1 VHTFVAVY
9 LAIGFLLG
17 LALFGWLAVSAI
29 RRHGVRNAV
38 RGAARTYAEELPLYW
53 RVPVAAWTF
62 VIALPLI
69 AAWAIVNGDW
79 DPVGAIFLA
88 LLWLL
93 YFGLLRWHWAAKG
106 RARQR
111 NRLLVRSSDIP
122 EHWPRPFW
130 PHHAS
135 PRSRY
140 AFLHL

>member
-1 VHTFVAVY
+1 MHTFVAVY

-38 RGAARTYAEELPLYW
+38 RGATRTYAEELPLYW

-111 NRLLVRSSDIP
+111 NRLRQV
-122 EHWPRPFW
+122 E
-130 PHHAS
+130 
-135 PRSRY
+135 
-140 AFLHL
+140 